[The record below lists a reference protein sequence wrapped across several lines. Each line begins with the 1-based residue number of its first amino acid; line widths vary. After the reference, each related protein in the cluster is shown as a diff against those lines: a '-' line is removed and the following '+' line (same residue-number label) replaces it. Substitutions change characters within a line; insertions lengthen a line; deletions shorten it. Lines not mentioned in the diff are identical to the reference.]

1 MLAVSTTTLLLLG
14 AGGIAA
20 GFMNTVA
27 GGGSVITIPILV
39 EAVGANVAN
48 GSLRIGLLMQNIVGV
63 AGYQRGGAVPWSLVG
78 HLVAPTVLGAAAGA
92 WTASQLSAGVLRRVF
107 AVAVVLVALSVVLK
121 PSQWEPA
128 DEPRLREPWRS
139 GVLLL
144 IGYYGGFVQA
154 GVGFLFLAAL
164 VPGVGLGL
172 VRGNAAKVALILAYM
187 PVTLLLFA
195 AADQVDWAA
204 GLAVGV
210 GSMLGAG
217 LASTLAVKRGA
228 GWMRWVLVAAA
239 LAAAARMLLA

>member
-1 MLAVSTTTLLLLG
+1 VPVTTLLLLG
-14 AGGIAA
+14 VGGVAA

-48 GSLRIGLLMQNIVGV
+48 GSLRIGLLMQNVVGV
-63 AGYQRGGAVPWSLVG
+63 AGYQRGGAVPWR
-78 HLVAPTVLGAAAGA
+78 LVAGLAPPTVLGAAAGA
-92 WTASQLSAGVLRRVF
+92 WTASQLSAGALRRVF

-128 DEPRLREPWRS
+128 EEPRLRGPWRF
-139 GVLLL
+139 GVMLA

-164 VPGVGLGL
+164 VPGMGLGL

-195 AADQVDWAA
+195 AADQVDWTA

-210 GSMLGAG
+210 GSMAGAWV
-217 LASTLAVKRGA
+217 AAHLAVSRGA
-228 GWMRWVLVAAA
+228 GWMRWVLVGAAV
-239 LAAAARMLLA
+239 AAAARMLLA